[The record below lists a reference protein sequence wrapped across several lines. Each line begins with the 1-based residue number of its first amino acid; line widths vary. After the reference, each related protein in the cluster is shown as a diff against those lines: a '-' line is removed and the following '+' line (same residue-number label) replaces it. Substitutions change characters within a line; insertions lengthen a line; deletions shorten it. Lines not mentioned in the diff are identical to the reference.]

1 MIIRLLGTI
10 LSLVVLAFFVGF
22 NLDNKCNVNVL
33 VHTFQNVPVFITII
47 ISFVVGVLFTMPFA
61 FSYKSQKKKEAKNNQ
76 VQVVDKTDGSNKCA
90 VYKENEETLYV
101 CRNQDV
107 SATIQDIVT
116 ELAKNEINSKDT
128 INDAELNDF
137 KAVSIVYMFCKNY
150 NLPFP
155 KEAFERKT
163 NKLPSDQKDARH
175 ELDKTRTIYEKLV
188 TITNAYI
195 KDKLKQKDNVR

>member
-76 VQVVDKTDGSNKCA
+76 IQVVDKKTKKLFSKKDSKTSE
-90 VYKENEETLYV
+90 KKSETE
-101 CRNQDV
+101 
-107 SATIQDIVT
+107 T
-116 ELAKNEINSKDT
+116 KNEDSVQPANNSAPVE
-128 INDAELNDF
+128 NNSEQ
-137 KAVSIVYMFCKNY
+137 
-150 NLPFP
+150 
-155 KEAFERKT
+155 KT
-163 NKLPSDQKDARH
+163 ESKPEN
-175 ELDKTRTIYEKLV
+175 
-188 TITNAYI
+188 TNSTSEG
-195 KDKLKQKDNVR
+195 Q

>member
-76 VQVVDKTDGSNKCA
+76 VQVVDKKTKKLFSKKDSKA
-90 VYKENEETLYV
+90 SEKQSETETKNEESV
-101 CRNQDV
+101 QSKND
-107 SATIQDIVT
+107 SAPVENNSSQNSEQKT
-116 ELAKNEINSKDT
+116 ESKPENTNST
-128 INDAELNDF
+128 SEG
-137 KAVSIVYMFCKNY
+137 
-150 NLPFP
+150 
-155 KEAFERKT
+155 
-163 NKLPSDQKDARH
+163 Q
-175 ELDKTRTIYEKLV
+175 
-188 TITNAYI
+188 
-195 KDKLKQKDNVR
+195 

>member
-76 VQVVDKTDGSNKCA
+76 VQVVDKKTKKLFSKKDSKA
-90 VYKENEETLYV
+90 SEKQSETETKNEESFQPTNNSV
-101 CRNQDV
+101 PVENNSEQK
-107 SATIQDIVT
+107 T
-116 ELAKNEINSKDT
+116 ESKPENTNST
-128 INDAELNDF
+128 SEG
-137 KAVSIVYMFCKNY
+137 
-150 NLPFP
+150 
-155 KEAFERKT
+155 
-163 NKLPSDQKDARH
+163 Q
-175 ELDKTRTIYEKLV
+175 
-188 TITNAYI
+188 
-195 KDKLKQKDNVR
+195 

>member
-76 VQVVDKTDGSNKCA
+76 VQVVDKKTKKLFNKKESKSSVTKAETDSKVETSVQPVNNSA
-90 VYKENEETLYV
+90 PVEN
-101 CRNQDV
+101 NSSQK
-107 SATIQDIVT
+107 T
-116 ELAKNEINSKDT
+116 ESKPENTNST
-128 INDAELNDF
+128 SEG
-137 KAVSIVYMFCKNY
+137 
-150 NLPFP
+150 
-155 KEAFERKT
+155 
-163 NKLPSDQKDARH
+163 Q
-175 ELDKTRTIYEKLV
+175 
-188 TITNAYI
+188 
-195 KDKLKQKDNVR
+195 

>member
-76 VQVVDKTDGSNKCA
+76 VQVVDKKTKKLFNKKESKSSVTKAETDSKVETSVQPVNNSAPVEKNSEQ
-90 VYKENEETLYV
+90 KTESKPENT
-101 CRNQDV
+101 
-107 SATIQDIVT
+107 
-116 ELAKNEINSKDT
+116 NST
-128 INDAELNDF
+128 SEG
-137 KAVSIVYMFCKNY
+137 
-150 NLPFP
+150 
-155 KEAFERKT
+155 
-163 NKLPSDQKDARH
+163 Q
-175 ELDKTRTIYEKLV
+175 
-188 TITNAYI
+188 
-195 KDKLKQKDNVR
+195 

>member
-76 VQVVDKTDGSNKCA
+76 VQVVDKKTKKLFSKKDSNASEKQSETET
-90 VYKENEETLYV
+90 KTKNEESV
-101 CRNQDV
+101 QSKND
-107 SATIQDIVT
+107 SAASENNSSQNT
-116 ELAKNEINSKDT
+116 EQKTESKPENTNST
-128 INDAELNDF
+128 SEG
-137 KAVSIVYMFCKNY
+137 
-150 NLPFP
+150 
-155 KEAFERKT
+155 
-163 NKLPSDQKDARH
+163 Q
-175 ELDKTRTIYEKLV
+175 
-188 TITNAYI
+188 
-195 KDKLKQKDNVR
+195 

>member
-76 VQVVDKTDGSNKCA
+76 VQVVNKKTKKLFSKKDSKA
-90 VYKENEETLYV
+90 SEKQSETETKNEESV
-101 CRNQDV
+101 QSKND
-107 SATIQDIVT
+107 SAASENNSSQNSEQKT
-116 ELAKNEINSKDT
+116 ESNPENTNST
-128 INDAELNDF
+128 SEG
-137 KAVSIVYMFCKNY
+137 
-150 NLPFP
+150 
-155 KEAFERKT
+155 
-163 NKLPSDQKDARH
+163 Q
-175 ELDKTRTIYEKLV
+175 
-188 TITNAYI
+188 
-195 KDKLKQKDNVR
+195 

>member
-76 VQVVDKTDGSNKCA
+76 VQVADKKSKKLFNKKESNSSVKKAEVETKDVPSVQPATDS
-90 VYKENEETLYV
+90 
-101 CRNQDV
+101 V
-107 SATIQDIVT
+107 SAENNSEQNA
-116 ELAKNEINSKDT
+116 EAKPENNNST
-128 INDAELNDF
+128 SEGL
-137 KAVSIVYMFCKNY
+137 
-150 NLPFP
+150 
-155 KEAFERKT
+155 
-163 NKLPSDQKDARH
+163 
-175 ELDKTRTIYEKLV
+175 
-188 TITNAYI
+188 
-195 KDKLKQKDNVR
+195 

>member
-76 VQVVDKTDGSNKCA
+76 VQVVDKKTKKLFSKKDSKA
-90 VYKENEETLYV
+90 SEKKSETETKNEESV
-101 CRNQDV
+101 QPSNN
-107 SATIQDIVT
+107 SAPVENNSSQNSEQKT
-116 ELAKNEINSKDT
+116 ESKPENTNST
-128 INDAELNDF
+128 SEG
-137 KAVSIVYMFCKNY
+137 
-150 NLPFP
+150 
-155 KEAFERKT
+155 
-163 NKLPSDQKDARH
+163 Q
-175 ELDKTRTIYEKLV
+175 
-188 TITNAYI
+188 
-195 KDKLKQKDNVR
+195 

>member
-76 VQVVDKTDGSNKCA
+76 VQVVDKKTKKLFNKKESKSSVTKAETDSKVETSVQPVNNSAPVEKNSEQNTES
-90 VYKENEETLYV
+90 KPENT
-101 CRNQDV
+101 
-107 SATIQDIVT
+107 
-116 ELAKNEINSKDT
+116 NST
-128 INDAELNDF
+128 SEG
-137 KAVSIVYMFCKNY
+137 
-150 NLPFP
+150 
-155 KEAFERKT
+155 
-163 NKLPSDQKDARH
+163 Q
-175 ELDKTRTIYEKLV
+175 
-188 TITNAYI
+188 
-195 KDKLKQKDNVR
+195 

>member
-76 VQVVDKTDGSNKCA
+76 VQVVDKKTKKLFSKKDSKTSE
-90 VYKENEETLYV
+90 KKSETETKNEESVQPT
-101 CRNQDV
+101 NN
-107 SATIQDIVT
+107 SAPVENNSEQKT
-116 ELAKNEINSKDT
+116 ESKPENTNST
-128 INDAELNDF
+128 SEG
-137 KAVSIVYMFCKNY
+137 
-150 NLPFP
+150 
-155 KEAFERKT
+155 
-163 NKLPSDQKDARH
+163 Q
-175 ELDKTRTIYEKLV
+175 
-188 TITNAYI
+188 
-195 KDKLKQKDNVR
+195 

>member
-76 VQVVDKTDGSNKCA
+76 VQVVDKKTKKLFSKKDSKA
-90 VYKENEETLYV
+90 SEKKSETETKNEESFQPTNNSV
-101 CRNQDV
+101 PVENNSEQK
-107 SATIQDIVT
+107 T
-116 ELAKNEINSKDT
+116 ESKPENTNST
-128 INDAELNDF
+128 SEG
-137 KAVSIVYMFCKNY
+137 
-150 NLPFP
+150 
-155 KEAFERKT
+155 
-163 NKLPSDQKDARH
+163 Q
-175 ELDKTRTIYEKLV
+175 
-188 TITNAYI
+188 
-195 KDKLKQKDNVR
+195 

>member
-76 VQVVDKTDGSNKCA
+76 VQVVDKKTKKLFNK
-90 VYKENEETLYV
+90 KESKSSVTKAETETKNEESVQPT
-101 CRNQDV
+101 NN
-107 SATIQDIVT
+107 SAPVENNSEQKT
-116 ELAKNEINSKDT
+116 ESKPENTNST
-128 INDAELNDF
+128 SEG
-137 KAVSIVYMFCKNY
+137 
-150 NLPFP
+150 
-155 KEAFERKT
+155 
-163 NKLPSDQKDARH
+163 Q
-175 ELDKTRTIYEKLV
+175 
-188 TITNAYI
+188 
-195 KDKLKQKDNVR
+195 

>member
-76 VQVVDKTDGSNKCA
+76 VQVVDKKTKKLFSKKDSKTSE
-90 VYKENEETLYV
+90 KKSETETKNEESVQPT
-101 CRNQDV
+101 NN
-107 SATIQDIVT
+107 SAPAENNSEQKT
-116 ELAKNEINSKDT
+116 ESKPENTNST
-128 INDAELNDF
+128 SEG
-137 KAVSIVYMFCKNY
+137 
-150 NLPFP
+150 
-155 KEAFERKT
+155 
-163 NKLPSDQKDARH
+163 Q
-175 ELDKTRTIYEKLV
+175 
-188 TITNAYI
+188 
-195 KDKLKQKDNVR
+195 

>member
-76 VQVVDKTDGSNKCA
+76 VQVVDKKTKKLFSKKDSKTSEKQSETGTK
-90 VYKENEETLYV
+90 NEESDINLCYCDCSNSPCF
-101 CRNQDV
+101 CR
-107 SATIQDIVT
+107 IQ
-116 ELAKNEINSKDT
+116 
-128 INDAELNDF
+128 
-137 KAVSIVYMFCKNY
+137 
-150 NLPFP
+150 
-155 KEAFERKT
+155 
-163 NKLPSDQKDARH
+163 
-175 ELDKTRTIYEKLV
+175 
-188 TITNAYI
+188 
-195 KDKLKQKDNVR
+195 